1 MFHAPCD
8 QQGCLY
14 DPCSSEAPPVMSV
27 RLRARAQ
34 EGLLVIAK
42 GVVAGAVHKVRVGA
56 VHKVRV
62 GAVHKVRVGA
72 VHKAVGNNLT
82 ACPGRSCAC

>member
-56 VHKVRV
+56 VHK
-62 GAVHKVRVGA
+62 
-72 VHKAVGNNLT
+72 AVGNNLT